1 MSSSNIETCPICCE
15 VIDFENRF
23 LTIGCCNHT
32 GCCDTCYLRIRA
44 LLRDF
49 DCIYCKQEMEYVI
62 VVDSPISSNQKDHDQ
77 TSSRKLYEDYQV
89 YDSTFISSS
98 SERGDKF
105 VFDEKSQVRSLLVDV
120 DFLFFYVVRCFGQNG
135 YLDRN

>member
-1 MSSSNIETCPICCE
+1 
-15 VIDFENRF
+15 
-23 LTIGCCNHT
+23 
-32 GCCDTCYLRIRA
+32 
-44 LLRDF
+44 
-49 DCIYCKQEMEYVI
+49 MEYVI

-120 DFLFFYVVRCFGQNG
+120 DFRFMLLDVLARMDIWIEIEG
-135 YLDRN
+135 YMAVSMPRN